1 MQRTRTGLILSR
13 SRSRSKRWAGSR
25 ANLQPTAL
33 VVAALLLCCSFAW
46 YNHRTQHALLL
57 YSSAALLCAYPALL
71 ARFNYILENTYDD
84 ARSLLMLALLT
95 GSEVN
100 YDDRD
105 WHKPHKPPDCI
116 DCVHQSV
123 QKVKQAQAQT
133 QRDTEAGVSETG
145 GHKRQKEH

>member
-1 MQRTRTGLILSR
+1 MFLYTLILIFPI
-13 SRSRSKRWAGSR
+13 
-25 ANLQPTAL
+25 LFPICTF
-33 VVAALLLCCSFAW
+33 VV
-46 YNHRTQHALLL
+46 NTD
-57 YSSAALLCAYPALL
+57 
-71 ARFNYILENTYDD
+71 FNYILET
-84 ARSLLMLALLT
+84 AQSSGALSHCWS